1 MITVHHRITNAPLGT
16 YPDVAALATAA
27 RAGDLQRYGA
37 DLKGANLEG
46 ANLRGANLEGA
57 NLEGAYLE
65 RADLYGANLEG
76 ANLRGANLEGANLE
90 GANLRGAN
98 LQGADLRGA
107 NLQRANLYG
116 ANLRGATM
124 PDGRVWEEYRG
135 DHLAGLCTTP
145 EIRALAIK
153 AWGGHSWTDCPMHAA
168 HGVTAPTGIDMA
180 AWVVLYDAG
189 LLECP
194 A

>member
-37 DLKGANLEG
+37 DLK
-46 ANLRGANLEGA
+46 
-57 NLEGAYLE
+57 
-65 RADLYGANLEG
+65 
-76 ANLRGANLEGANLE
+76 GANLEGANLE